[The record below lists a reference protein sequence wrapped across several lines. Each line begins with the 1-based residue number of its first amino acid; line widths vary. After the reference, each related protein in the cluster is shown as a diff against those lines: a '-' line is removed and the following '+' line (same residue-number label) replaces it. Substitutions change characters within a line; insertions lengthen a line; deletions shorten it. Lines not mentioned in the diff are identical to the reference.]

1 MGVGPR
7 KSSVLFPE
15 NLDWRS
21 QFRDRCSKSIWHIL
35 EPSKHLNESFRWPA
49 TCVEIV
55 PTLGFPWL
63 DSPQFHHSSSTIA
76 RQFKCRLNL
85 NATKQLSTSKF
96 TKGNLKGRDRRG
108 SCQSLHCSEPQLP
121 ALGPKR
127 FVFHDNS
134 TVAYNLQVD
143 RSRFDAT
150 SDRSDFHM
158 CYESKVEAKWEA
170 SGEQEGRSR
179 MCRRSCFLMF
189 PNECIRAAFV
199 GKSPSGSPSCTAS
212 DFGALRQIHTA

>member
-1 MGVGPR
+1 MS
-7 KSSVLFPE
+7 KLFPR
-15 NLDWRS
+15 LVFPGWTA
-21 QFRDRCSKSIWHIL
+21 L
-35 EPSKHLNESFRWPA
+35 E
-49 TCVEIV
+49 
-55 PTLGFPWL
+55 
-63 DSPQFHHSSSTIA
+63 FHHSSSTIA

-199 GKSPSGSPSCTAS
+199 GKVP
-212 DFGALRQIHTA
+212 LRFPFLYSQ